1 MERRNE
7 DNAIPLLEL
16 ILFFTLKFPIGVIN
30 ENKNPRASV
39 VYRHQKMLRNWF
51 SLSDLHIVLQYKQFF
66 PLVLHDILNKIL
78 EEIGDVWLASIT

>member
-7 DNAIPLLEL
+7 DNVIPLLEL
-16 ILFFTLKFPIGVIN
+16 ILLFTLEFPVGVIN

-39 VYRHQKMLRNWF
+39 VYRHQKMLRNWL

-66 PLVLHDILNKIL
+66 PLVLHDILDKIL
-78 EEIGDVWLASIT
+78 EEKGDVWLASIT

>member
-7 DNAIPLLEL
+7 DNVIPLLEL
-16 ILFFTLKFPIGVIN
+16 ILLFTLEFPVGVIN

-39 VYRHQKMLRNWF
+39 VYRHQKMLRNRL

-66 PLVLHDILNKIL
+66 PLVLHDILDKIL
-78 EEIGDVWLASIT
+78 EEKGDVWLASIT

>member
-7 DNAIPLLEL
+7 DNVIPLLEL

-39 VYRHQKMLRNWF
+39 VYRHQNMLSNRL

-66 PLVLHDILNKIL
+66 PLVLHDILDKML
-78 EEIGDVWLASIT
+78 EEIGDVWLAPII